1 MRLESH
7 LRSAGAAI
15 ALAALLIALAA
26 LLAGCGGSSTT
37 SLSYHPPGYQDW
49 PYFGRDRD
57 NTRFAPQKQIDASN
71 VSRLGIAWSNSL
83 GAEQYLMESFP
94 VVVGQTIYLTTSTD
108 EVVAIDAVTGHTKWI
123 YTPSVDFSL
132 STGVG
137 GYGVSVN
144 RGVAV
149 EDGKLFMVTFDDRLQ
164 AVSQATG
171 EELWSTSVVDDST
184 GAYETMAPTVYD
196 GRVFVGDSGSE
207 DGVRGFVAAY
217 SASTGKQLWR
227 FYTVPHAGTGWVPK
241 EGGGGTV
248 YMPPTIDTS
257 TGIVYVGTGNPAPA
271 IVGTKR
277 PGPDL
282 YTDSIL
288 ALRASTG
295 QLVWYHQEV
304 AHDLWDY
311 DAESPPVLF
320 TTKVKGRSV
329 RAVAEAGKSGYLFI
343 LNAAT
348 GADLFPRVAF
358 VKEDHTTPTTKGTLE
373 CPGAVGGS
381 QYAPLA
387 FDPEA
392 GDVYVSGIN
401 NCQILTV
408 NNQHYGE
415 KDFGGDRHHAVEGE
429 TVGNVHR
436 RERHN
441 RQGRVGPRNVHAD
454 DRRGDGYLRE
464 HRVHRRSARQPLRV
478 RSEDRQAAVE
488 GRPRARIRVRAG
500 DLHDRRPGV
509 RAGGARGL
517 GADRL
522 GETGADRR
530 GAGRAEARR
539 QPRVS
544 SLWLSLA
551 WRLVAIASQDRSDRR
566 RRRGRLSRTG
576 PLRARARRPRAC
588 PIALRREA
596 ETRRRA

>member
-1 MRLESH
+1 LLIGDSRRAAELRANDTPRVMRLYNY
-7 LRSAGAAI
+7 LRAVGAVL
-15 ALAALLIALAA
+15 ALAAV
-26 LLAGCGGSSTT
+26 LAGCGGSSGGTT
-37 SLSYHPPGYQDW
+37 SLSYHPPGYSDW

-57 NTRFAPQKQIDASN
+57 NTRFAPQKQVDASN
-71 VSRLGIAWSNSL
+71 VSHLGVAWRNDL
-83 GAEQYLMESFP
+83 GSEQFLMESFP
-94 VVVGQTIYLTTSTD
+94 VVVGQTIYVTTSTD
-108 EVVAIDAVTGHTKWI
+108 EVVSINAVTGHTNWI
-123 YTPSVDFSL
+123 YTPAVDFSL

-137 GYGVSVN
+137 GYGVTVN

-149 EDGKLFMVTFDDRLQ
+149 EGGKLFLLTFDDHLQ
-164 AVSQATG
+164 ALSQATG
-171 EELWSTSVVDDST
+171 EKLWSTEVVDDST

-196 GRVFVGDSGSE
+196 GMVIVGDSGSE

-277 PGPDL
+277 PGANL

-320 TTKVKGRSV
+320 TTKVKGHSV
-329 RAVAEAGKSGYLFI
+329 RAIAEAGKSGYLFI

-348 GADLFPRVAF
+348 GEDLFPRVAF
-358 VKEDHTTPTTKGTLE
+358 VKEHHSTPTTEGTLE

-392 GDVYVSGIN
+392 GDVYVSGVN
-401 NCQILTV
+401 LCQILTV
-408 NNQHYGE
+408 NSKHYGE
-415 KDFGGDRHHAVEGE
+415 KDFGGDRTTPSNEKPSGTFTAVNVTTGKIAWAHNMS
-429 TVGNVHR
+429 TPMIGGATATSGNIVFT
-436 RERHN
+436 
-441 RQGRVGPRNVHAD
+441 
-454 DRRGDGYLRE
+454 GDQHGNLYAFEAKTGKQLWTGNLGLAFG
-464 HRVHRRSARQPLRV
+464 SAPVIYTIAGKEYIL
-478 RSEDRQAAVE
+478 AAV
-488 GRPRARIRVRAG
+488 
-500 DLHDRRPGV
+500 
-509 RAGGARGL
+509 GGSALTASQNL
-517 GADRL
+517 GPI
-522 GETGADRR
+522 GA
-530 GAGRAEARR
+530 
-539 QPRVS
+539 
-544 SLWLSLA
+544 
-551 WRLVAIASQDRSDRR
+551 RLVALTLGGSPLPS
-566 RRRGRLSRTG
+566 TG
-576 PLRARARRPRAC
+576 
-588 PIALRREA
+588 
-596 ETRRRA
+596 

>member
-108 EVVAIDAVTGHTKWI
+108 EVVAINAVTGHTKWI

-171 EELWSTSVVDDST
+171 EELWSTSVVNDST

-408 NNQHYGE
+408 NNEHYGE
-415 KDFGGDRHHAVEGE
+415 KDFGGDRTTPSKEKPSGTFTAVNVTTGKVAWAHAMS
-429 TVGNVHR
+429 T
-436 RERHN
+436 
-441 RQGRVGPRNVHAD
+441 PM
-454 DRRGDGYLRE
+454 
-464 HRVHRRSARQPLRV
+464 
-478 RSEDRQAAVE
+478 
-488 GRPRARIRVRAG
+488 I
-500 DLHDRRPGV
+500 
-509 RAGGARGL
+509 GGATATSGDIVFTGDQHGNLYAFEAKTGKQLLKADLGL
-517 GADRL
+517 AFGSAPVIYTIDGQEYVLAALGGSALTASEKLGPIGA
-522 GETGADRR
+522 E
-530 GAGRAEARR
+530 
-539 QPRVS
+539 
-544 SLWLSLA
+544 
-551 WRLVAIASQDRSDRR
+551 LVALKLGGSPVSAAS
-566 RRRGRLSRTG
+566 G
-576 PLRARARRPRAC
+576 
-588 PIALRREA
+588 
-596 ETRRRA
+596 

>member
-1 MRLESH
+1 MRLKSL

-15 ALAALLIALAA
+15 ALAAVLT
-26 LLAGCGGSSTT
+26 GCGGSSTT

-108 EVVAIDAVTGHTKWI
+108 EVVAINAVTGHTKWI

-171 EELWSTSVVDDST
+171 EELWSTSVVNDST

-227 FYTVPHAGTGWVPK
+227 FYTVPHADTGWVPK

-401 NCQILTV
+401 LCQILTV
-408 NNQHYGE
+408 SKKVYGGE
-415 KDFGGDRHHAVEGE
+415 KDFGGDRTTPSKEKPSGTFTAVNVTTGKVAWAHAMS
-429 TVGNVHR
+429 T
-436 RERHN
+436 
-441 RQGRVGPRNVHAD
+441 PM
-454 DRRGDGYLRE
+454 
-464 HRVHRRSARQPLRV
+464 
-478 RSEDRQAAVE
+478 
-488 GRPRARIRVRAG
+488 I
-500 DLHDRRPGV
+500 
-509 RAGGARGL
+509 GGATATSGNIVFTGDQHGNLYAFEAKTGKTLWTGNLGL
-517 GADRL
+517 AFGSAPVIYTIDGQEYVLAALGGSALTASEKLGPIGA
-522 GETGADRR
+522 E
-530 GAGRAEARR
+530 
-539 QPRVS
+539 
-544 SLWLSLA
+544 
-551 WRLVAIASQDRSDRR
+551 LVALKLGGSPVSAAS
-566 RRRGRLSRTG
+566 G
-576 PLRARARRPRAC
+576 
-588 PIALRREA
+588 
-596 ETRRRA
+596 

>member
-1 MRLESH
+1 MRLYDY
-7 LRSAGAAI
+7 LRAAVAVL
-15 ALAALLIALAA
+15 ALAAV
-26 LLAGCGGSSTT
+26 LAGCGGGSVGTT
-37 SLSYHPPGYQDW
+37 SLSYHPPGYSDW

-57 NTRFAPQKQIDASN
+57 NTRFAPQKQVDASN
-71 VSRLGIAWSNSL
+71 VSHLGVAWRNDL
-83 GAEQYLMESFP
+83 GSEQFLMESFP
-94 VVVGQTIYLTTSTD
+94 VVVGQTIYVTTSTD
-108 EVVAIDAVTGHTKWI
+108 EVVSINAVTGHTNWI

-137 GYGVSVN
+137 GYGVTVN

-149 EDGKLFMVTFDDRLQ
+149 EGGKLFLLTFDDHLQ
-164 AVSQATG
+164 ALSQATG
-171 EELWSTSVVDDST
+171 EKLWSTEVVDDST

-196 GRVFVGDSGSE
+196 GMVIVGDSGSE

-277 PGPDL
+277 PGANL

-320 TTKVKGRSV
+320 TTKVKGHSV
-329 RAVAEAGKSGYLFI
+329 RAIAEAGKSGYLFI

-348 GADLFPRVAF
+348 GEDLFPRVAF
-358 VKEDHTTPTTKGTLE
+358 VKEHHSTPTTEGTLE

-392 GDVYVSGIN
+392 GDVYVSGVN
-401 NCQILTV
+401 LCQILTV
-408 NNQHYGE
+408 NSKHYGE
-415 KDFGGDRHHAVEGE
+415 KDFGGDRTTPSNEKPSGTFTAVNVTTGKIAWAHNMS
-429 TVGNVHR
+429 TPMIGGATATSGNIVFT
-436 RERHN
+436 
-441 RQGRVGPRNVHAD
+441 
-454 DRRGDGYLRE
+454 GDQHGNLYAFEAKTGKQLWTGNLGLAFG
-464 HRVHRRSARQPLRV
+464 SAPVIYTIAGKEYIL
-478 RSEDRQAAVE
+478 AAV
-488 GRPRARIRVRAG
+488 
-500 DLHDRRPGV
+500 
-509 RAGGARGL
+509 GGSALTASQNL
-517 GADRL
+517 GPI
-522 GETGADRR
+522 GA
-530 GAGRAEARR
+530 
-539 QPRVS
+539 
-544 SLWLSLA
+544 
-551 WRLVAIASQDRSDRR
+551 RLVALTLGGSP
-566 RRRGRLSRTG
+566 LPRTG
-576 PLRARARRPRAC
+576 
-588 PIALRREA
+588 
-596 ETRRRA
+596 

>member
-1 MRLESH
+1 MRLRSH
-7 LRSAGAAI
+7 LRSAGAA
-15 ALAALLIALAA
+15 IALAA

-37 SLSYHPPGYQDW
+37 SLSYHPPGYKDW

-171 EELWSTSVVDDST
+171 EELWSTSVVNDST

-320 TTKVKGRSV
+320 TTKVNGRSV

-415 KDFGGDRHHAVEGE
+415 KDFGGDRTTPSKEKPSGTFTAVNVTTGKVAWAHAMS
-429 TVGNVHR
+429 T
-436 RERHN
+436 
-441 RQGRVGPRNVHAD
+441 PM
-454 DRRGDGYLRE
+454 
-464 HRVHRRSARQPLRV
+464 
-478 RSEDRQAAVE
+478 
-488 GRPRARIRVRAG
+488 I
-500 DLHDRRPGV
+500 
-509 RAGGARGL
+509 GGATATSGNIVFTGDQHGNLYAFEAKTGKQLLKADLGL
-517 GADRL
+517 AFGSAPVIYTIDGQEYVLAALGGSALTASEKLGPIGA
-522 GETGADRR
+522 E
-530 GAGRAEARR
+530 
-539 QPRVS
+539 
-544 SLWLSLA
+544 
-551 WRLVAIASQDRSDRR
+551 LVALKLGGSPVSAAS
-566 RRRGRLSRTG
+566 G
-576 PLRARARRPRAC
+576 
-588 PIALRREA
+588 
-596 ETRRRA
+596 

>member
-1 MRLESH
+1 MRFATY
-7 LRSAGAAI
+7 LRAAVAVI
-15 ALAALLIALAA
+15 ALAAV
-26 LLAGCGGSSTT
+26 LAGCGGSSTT
-37 SLSYHPPGYQDW
+37 SLSYHPPSYKDW

-57 NTRFAPQKQIDASN
+57 NTRFAPQKQIDTSN
-71 VSRLGIAWSNSL
+71 VSRLGVAWSNSL
-83 GAEQYLMESFP
+83 GAEQFLMESFP
-94 VVVGQTIYLTTSTD
+94 VVVGRTIYVTTSTD
-108 EVVAIDAVTGHTKWI
+108 EVIAIDAVTGHTKWI

-149 EDGKLFMVTFDDRLQ
+149 EDGKLFMLTFDDHLQ
-164 AVSQATG
+164 AISQATG
-171 EELWSTSVVDDST
+171 EKLWSTSVVDDST
-184 GAYETMAPTVYD
+184 GAYESMAPTVYD
-196 GRVFVGDSGSE
+196 GMVFVGDSGSE

-217 SASTGKQLWR
+217 SESTGKQLWR

-288 ALRASTG
+288 ALQASTG
-295 QLVWYHQEV
+295 HLVWYHQEV

-320 TTKVKGRSV
+320 TTKIKGRSV

-358 VKEDHTTPTTKGTLE
+358 VKEAHTTPTTKGTLE

-392 GDVYVSGIN
+392 GDAYVSGIN
-401 NCQILTV
+401 LCQILTV
-408 NNQHYGE
+408 TKKVSGGE
-415 KDFGGDRHHAVEGE
+415 KDFGGDRTTPSKEKPSGTFTAVNVTTGKVAWAHAMP
-429 TVGNVHR
+429 T
-436 RERHN
+436 
-441 RQGRVGPRNVHAD
+441 PM
-454 DRRGDGYLRE
+454 
-464 HRVHRRSARQPLRV
+464 
-478 RSEDRQAAVE
+478 
-488 GRPRARIRVRAG
+488 I
-500 DLHDRRPGV
+500 
-509 RAGGARGL
+509 GGATATAGNIVFTGDQHGTLYAFNAKTGQTAWKGNLGL
-517 GADRL
+517 AFGSAPVIYTINGQEYVLAAIGGAALTASAKL
-522 GETGADRR
+522 GQIGAELVALKL
-530 GAGRAEARR
+530 GG
-539 QPRVS
+539 S
-544 SLWLSLA
+544 SL
-551 WRLVAIASQDRSDRR
+551 ASR
-566 RRRGRLSRTG
+566 
-576 PLRARARRPRAC
+576 
-588 PIALRREA
+588 
-596 ETRRRA
+596 

>member
-415 KDFGGDRHHAVEGE
+415 KDFGGDRTTPSKEKPSGTFTAVNVTTGKVAWAHAMS
-429 TVGNVHR
+429 T
-436 RERHN
+436 
-441 RQGRVGPRNVHAD
+441 PM
-454 DRRGDGYLRE
+454 
-464 HRVHRRSARQPLRV
+464 
-478 RSEDRQAAVE
+478 
-488 GRPRARIRVRAG
+488 I
-500 DLHDRRPGV
+500 
-509 RAGGARGL
+509 GGATATSGNIVFTGDQHGNLYAFEAKTGKQLLKADLGL
-517 GADRL
+517 AFGSAPVIYTIDGQEYVLAALGGSALTASEKLGPIGA
-522 GETGADRR
+522 E
-530 GAGRAEARR
+530 
-539 QPRVS
+539 
-544 SLWLSLA
+544 
-551 WRLVAIASQDRSDRR
+551 LVALKLGGSPVSAAS
-566 RRRGRLSRTG
+566 G
-576 PLRARARRPRAC
+576 
-588 PIALRREA
+588 
-596 ETRRRA
+596 

>member
-171 EELWSTSVVDDST
+171 EELWSTSVVNDST

-415 KDFGGDRHHAVEGE
+415 KDFGGDRTTPSKEKPSGTFTAVNVTTGKVAWAHAMS
-429 TVGNVHR
+429 T
-436 RERHN
+436 
-441 RQGRVGPRNVHAD
+441 PM
-454 DRRGDGYLRE
+454 
-464 HRVHRRSARQPLRV
+464 
-478 RSEDRQAAVE
+478 
-488 GRPRARIRVRAG
+488 I
-500 DLHDRRPGV
+500 
-509 RAGGARGL
+509 GGATATSGNIVFTGDQHGNLYAFEAKTGKQLLKADLGL
-517 GADRL
+517 AFGSAPVIYTIDGQEYVLAALGGSALTASEKLGPIGA
-522 GETGADRR
+522 E
-530 GAGRAEARR
+530 
-539 QPRVS
+539 
-544 SLWLSLA
+544 
-551 WRLVAIASQDRSDRR
+551 LVALKLGGSPVSAAS
-566 RRRGRLSRTG
+566 G
-576 PLRARARRPRAC
+576 
-588 PIALRREA
+588 
-596 ETRRRA
+596 

>member
-1 MRLESH
+1 LLIGEGRRAANDAPRVMRLYDH
-7 LRSAGAAI
+7 LRAGGAVL
-15 ALAALLIALAA
+15 ALAAV
-26 LLAGCGGSSTT
+26 LAGCGGSSSATT
-37 SLSYHPPGYQDW
+37 SLSYHPPGYSDW

-71 VSRLGIAWSNSL
+71 VSHLGVAWRNDL
-83 GAEQYLMESFP
+83 GSEQFLMESFP
-94 VVVGQTIYLTTSTD
+94 VVVGQTIYVTTSTD
-108 EVVAIDAVTGHTKWI
+108 EVVSINAVTGHTNWI
-123 YTPSVDFSL
+123 YTPAVDFSL

-137 GYGVSVN
+137 GYGVTVN

-149 EDGKLFMVTFDDRLQ
+149 EGGKLFLLTFDDHLE
-164 AVSQATG
+164 ALSQATG
-171 EELWSTSVVDDST
+171 EKLWSTEVVDDST

-196 GRVFVGDSGSE
+196 GMVIVGDSGSE

-277 PGPDL
+277 PGANL

-320 TTKVKGRSV
+320 TTKVKGHSV

-348 GADLFPRVAF
+348 GEDLFPRVAF
-358 VKEDHTTPTTKGTLE
+358 VKEHHTTPTTEGTLE

-392 GDVYVSGIN
+392 GEVYVSGVN
-401 NCQILTV
+401 LCQILTV
-408 NNQHYGE
+408 NSKHYGE
-415 KDFGGDRHHAVEGE
+415 KDFGGDRTTPSNEKPSGTFTAVNVTTGKIAWAHNMS
-429 TVGNVHR
+429 TPMIGGATATSGNIVFT
-436 RERHN
+436 
-441 RQGRVGPRNVHAD
+441 
-454 DRRGDGYLRE
+454 GDQHGNLYAFEATTGKQLWTGNLGLAFGSAPVIYTIGGKEYL
-464 HRVHRRSARQPLRV
+464 L
-478 RSEDRQAAVE
+478 AAV
-488 GRPRARIRVRAG
+488 GGSALTASQNLGPI
-500 DLHDRRPGV
+500 
-509 RAGGARGL
+509 GARLVSLTL
-517 GADRL
+517 GGSPL
-522 GETGADRR
+522 PSTG
-530 GAGRAEARR
+530 
-539 QPRVS
+539 
-544 SLWLSLA
+544 
-551 WRLVAIASQDRSDRR
+551 
-566 RRRGRLSRTG
+566 
-576 PLRARARRPRAC
+576 
-588 PIALRREA
+588 
-596 ETRRRA
+596 

>member
-1 MRLESH
+1 MRLKAT
-7 LRSAGAAI
+7 LPLAAAAL
-15 ALAALLIALAA
+15 ALAAA
-26 LLAGCGGSSTT
+26 LAGCGGSTTT
-37 SLSYHPPGYQDW
+37 SLSYRPPSYRDW

-71 VSRLGIAWSNSL
+71 VSRLGVAWSNSL
-83 GAEQYLMESFP
+83 GSEQFLMESFP
-94 VVVGQTIYLTTSTD
+94 IVVGRTIYVTTSTD

-123 YTPSVDFSL
+123 YTPTVDFSL

-149 EDGKLFMVTFDDRLQ
+149 EGGKLFVLTFDDHLQ
-164 AVSQATG
+164 AISQATG

-196 GRVFVGDSGSE
+196 GIVIVGDSGSE

-227 FYTVPHAGTGWVPK
+227 FYTVPQAGTGWVPK

-295 QLVWYHQEV
+295 HLVWYHQEV

-320 TTKVKGRSV
+320 TTKIKGRSV

-358 VKEDHTTPTTKGTLE
+358 VKEDHTPPTTKGTLE

-392 GDVYVSGIN
+392 GDVYVSGVN
-401 NCQILTV
+401 LCQILTV
-408 NNQHYGE
+408 STKVYGGE
-415 KDFGGDRHHAVEGE
+415 KEFGGDRTTPSKEKPSGTFTAVNVTTGKIAWAHAMSTPMV
-429 TVGNVHR
+429 
-436 RERHN
+436 
-441 RQGRVGPRNVHAD
+441 
-454 DRRGDGYLRE
+454 
-464 HRVHRRSARQPLRV
+464 
-478 RSEDRQAAVE
+478 
-488 GRPRARIRVRAG
+488 
-500 DLHDRRPGV
+500 
-509 RAGGARGL
+509 GGATASAGNLVFTGDQHGNLYAFEAKTGKTLWSGNLGL
-517 GADRL
+517 AFGSAPVIYTVDGQEYVLAALGGSALTASEKLGPIGA
-522 GETGADRR
+522 E
-530 GAGRAEARR
+530 
-539 QPRVS
+539 
-544 SLWLSLA
+544 
-551 WRLVAIASQDRSDRR
+551 LVALKLGGAPVADS
-566 RRRGRLSRTG
+566 G
-576 PLRARARRPRAC
+576 
-588 PIALRREA
+588 
-596 ETRRRA
+596 

>member
-1 MRLESH
+1 LLIGDSRRVAGDRAGGARGVMRLKPY
-7 LRSAGAAI
+7 LGAAGALL
-15 ALAALLIALAA
+15 ALAAV
-26 LLAGCGGSSTT
+26 LAGCGGSSSTT
-37 SLSYHPPGYQDW
+37 SLSYRPPSYADW

-71 VSRLGIAWSNSL
+71 VSRLGVAWRNNL
-83 GAEQYLMESFP
+83 GAEQFLMESFP
-94 VVVGQTIYLTTSTD
+94 VVVGQTIYVTTSTD
-108 EVVAIDAVTGHTKWI
+108 EVVSINAVTGHTNWI

-137 GYGVSVN
+137 GYGVTVN

-149 EDGKLFMVTFDDRLQ
+149 EGDKLFLLTFDDHLQ
-164 AVSQATG
+164 ALSQTTG
-171 EELWSTSVVDDST
+171 EKLWSTEVVDDST

-196 GRVFVGDSGSE
+196 GMVIVGDSGSE

-227 FYTVPHAGTGWVPK
+227 FYTVPHAGTSWVPGD
-241 EGGGGTV
+241 GGGGTV

-271 IVGTKR
+271 IVGTAR

-320 TTKVKGRSV
+320 TTTVKGHSV

-348 GADLFPRVAF
+348 GEDLFPRVAF
-358 VKEDHTTPTTKGTLE
+358 VEEHHTPPTTKGTLE

-392 GDVYVSGIN
+392 GDVYVSGVN
-401 NCQILTV
+401 LCQILTV
-408 NNQHYGE
+408 NSKHYGE
-415 KDFGGDRHHAVEGE
+415 KDFGGDRTTPSDEKPSGTFTAVNVTTGKIAWAHNMS
-429 TVGNVHR
+429 TPMIGGATATSGNIVFTGDQHGILYAY
-436 RERHN
+436 N
-441 RQGRVGPRNVHAD
+441 AKTGRQLWTGNLGLAFGSAPVVYTI
-454 DRRGDGYLRE
+454 DGKEYIL
-464 HRVHRRSARQPLRV
+464 
-478 RSEDRQAAVE
+478 AAV
-488 GRPRARIRVRAG
+488 
-500 DLHDRRPGV
+500 
-509 RAGGARGL
+509 GGSALTASQNL
-517 GADRL
+517 GPI
-522 GETGADRR
+522 GA
-530 GAGRAEARR
+530 
-539 QPRVS
+539 
-544 SLWLSLA
+544 
-551 WRLVAIASQDRSDRR
+551 RLVALTLGGS
-566 RRRGRLSRTG
+566 
-576 PLRARARRPRAC
+576 PLPGSG
-588 PIALRREA
+588 
-596 ETRRRA
+596 

>member
-1 MRLESH
+1 LPRTLSDFCGPIGREANMITGDAHDSDRALPVPRMSH
-7 LRSAGAAI
+7 LRTALLSVGVAI
-15 ALAALLIALAA
+15 ALAAVLS
-26 LLAGCGGSSTT
+26 GCGSSSASNST
-37 SLSYHPPGYQDW
+37 SLSYRPPSYSDW

-57 NTRFAPQKQIDASN
+57 NTRFAPQKQINTSN
-71 VSRLGIAWSNSL
+71 VSHLGLAWSTSL

-94 VVVGQTIYLTTSTD
+94 VVVGQTIYVTTSTD
-108 EVVAIDAVTGHTKWI
+108 EVQAINAVTGHVDWV

-149 EDGKLFMVTFDDRLQ
+149 DDGRLFMLTFDDHLQ
-164 AVSQATG
+164 AISQTTG
-171 EELWSTSVVDDST
+171 EELWSTSVVNDST

-196 GRVFVGDSGSE
+196 GMVFVGDSGSE

-217 SASTGKQLWR
+217 DESTGKELWR
-227 FYTVPHAGTGWVPK
+227 FYTIPRAGTGWVPK

-248 YMPPTIDTS
+248 YMAPTIDTS
-257 TGIVYVGTGNPAPA
+257 SGILYVGTANPAPA

-288 ALRASTG
+288 ALQASTG
-295 QLVWYHQEV
+295 HLVWYHQEV

-320 TTKVKGRSV
+320 DTKVKGRTV

-358 VKEDHTTPTTKGTLE
+358 VKEGHTPPTAKGTLE

-392 GDVYVSGIN
+392 GAVYVSGIN
-401 NCQILTV
+401 LCQILTV
-408 NNQHYGE
+408 TTKVVGGE
-415 KDFGGDRHHAVEGE
+415 KRFGGDRTTPSKEKPSGTFTAV
-429 TVGNVHR
+429 NVTT
-436 RERHN
+436 
-441 RQGRVGPRNVHAD
+441 GKIMWA
-454 DRRGDGYLRE
+454 
-464 HRVHRRSARQPLRV
+464 
-478 RSEDRQAAVE
+478 
-488 GRPRARIRVRAG
+488 
-500 DLHDRRPGV
+500 HDMPTPMIGGATAT
-509 RAGGARGL
+509 AGGIVFTGDQHGTLYAFEAKTGKTLWTASLGL
-517 GADRL
+517 AFGSAPVIYTIDGQEYLLAALGGAALTASEKL
-522 GETGADRR
+522 GPIGAEIVALKI
-530 GAGRAEARR
+530 GGRAL
-539 QPRVS
+539 PGS
-544 SLWLSLA
+544 S
-551 WRLVAIASQDRSDRR
+551 
-566 RRRGRLSRTG
+566 
-576 PLRARARRPRAC
+576 
-588 PIALRREA
+588 
-596 ETRRRA
+596 

>member
-1 MRLESH
+1 LLIGDSRRAAKLAANDTPRVMRLYNH
-7 LRSAGAAI
+7 LRAAGAVL
-15 ALAALLIALAA
+15 ALAAV
-26 LLAGCGGSSTT
+26 LAGCGGSSGGTA
-37 SLSYHPPGYQDW
+37 SLSYHPPGYSDW

-57 NTRFAPQKQIDASN
+57 NTRFAPQKQVDASN
-71 VSRLGIAWSNSL
+71 VSHLGVAWRNDL
-83 GAEQYLMESFP
+83 GSEQFLMESFP
-94 VVVGQTIYLTTSTD
+94 VVVGQTIYVTTSTD
-108 EVVAIDAVTGHTKWI
+108 EVVSINAVTGHTNWI

-137 GYGVSVN
+137 GYGVTVN

-149 EDGKLFMVTFDDRLQ
+149 EGGKLFLLTFDDHLQ
-164 AVSQATG
+164 ALSQATG
-171 EELWSTSVVDDST
+171 EKLWSTEVVDDST

-196 GRVFVGDSGSE
+196 GMVIVGDSGSE

-277 PGPDL
+277 PGANL

-288 ALRASTG
+288 ALRATSG

-320 TTKVKGRSV
+320 TTKVKGHSV
-329 RAVAEAGKSGYLFI
+329 RAIAEAGKSGYLFI

-348 GADLFPRVAF
+348 GEDLFPRVAF
-358 VKEDHTTPTTKGTLE
+358 VKEHHSTPTTEGTLE

-392 GDVYVSGIN
+392 GDVYVSGVN
-401 NCQILTV
+401 LCQILTV
-408 NNQHYGE
+408 NSKHYGE
-415 KDFGGDRHHAVEGE
+415 KDFGGDRTTPSNEKPSGTFTAVNVTTGKIAWAHNMS
-429 TVGNVHR
+429 TPMIGGATATSGNIVFT
-436 RERHN
+436 
-441 RQGRVGPRNVHAD
+441 
-454 DRRGDGYLRE
+454 GDQHGNLYAFEAKTGKQLWTGNLGLAFG
-464 HRVHRRSARQPLRV
+464 SAPVIYTIAGKEYIL
-478 RSEDRQAAVE
+478 AAV
-488 GRPRARIRVRAG
+488 
-500 DLHDRRPGV
+500 
-509 RAGGARGL
+509 GGSALTASQNL
-517 GADRL
+517 GPI
-522 GETGADRR
+522 GA
-530 GAGRAEARR
+530 
-539 QPRVS
+539 
-544 SLWLSLA
+544 
-551 WRLVAIASQDRSDRR
+551 RLVALTLGGSPLPS
-566 RRRGRLSRTG
+566 TG
-576 PLRARARRPRAC
+576 
-588 PIALRREA
+588 
-596 ETRRRA
+596 

>member
-1 MRLESH
+1 MRLRSH
-7 LRSAGAAI
+7 LRSAGAA
-15 ALAALLIALAA
+15 IALAA

-37 SLSYHPPGYQDW
+37 SLSYHPPGYKDW

-171 EELWSTSVVDDST
+171 EELWSTSVVNDST

-227 FYTVPHAGTGWVPK
+227 FYTVPHAGTAWVPK

-320 TTKVKGRSV
+320 TTKVNGRSV

-415 KDFGGDRHHAVEGE
+415 KDFGGDRTTPSKEKPSGTFTAVNVTTGKVAWAHAMS
-429 TVGNVHR
+429 T
-436 RERHN
+436 
-441 RQGRVGPRNVHAD
+441 PM
-454 DRRGDGYLRE
+454 
-464 HRVHRRSARQPLRV
+464 
-478 RSEDRQAAVE
+478 
-488 GRPRARIRVRAG
+488 I
-500 DLHDRRPGV
+500 
-509 RAGGARGL
+509 GGATATSGNIVFTGDQHGNLYAFEAKTGKQLLKADLGL
-517 GADRL
+517 AFGSAPVIYTIDGQEYVLAALGGSALTASEKLGPIGA
-522 GETGADRR
+522 E
-530 GAGRAEARR
+530 
-539 QPRVS
+539 
-544 SLWLSLA
+544 
-551 WRLVAIASQDRSDRR
+551 LVALKLGGSPVSAAS
-566 RRRGRLSRTG
+566 G
-576 PLRARARRPRAC
+576 
-588 PIALRREA
+588 
-596 ETRRRA
+596 

>member
-1 MRLESH
+1 MRLRSH
-7 LRSAGAAI
+7 LRSAGAA
-15 ALAALLIALAA
+15 IALAA

-37 SLSYHPPGYQDW
+37 SLSYHPPGYKDW

-171 EELWSTSVVDDST
+171 EELWSTSVVNDST

-227 FYTVPHAGTGWVPK
+227 FYTVPHAGTAWVPK

-320 TTKVKGRSV
+320 TTKVNGHSV

-415 KDFGGDRHHAVEGE
+415 KDFGGDRTTPSKEKPSGTFTAVNVTTGKVAWAHAMS
-429 TVGNVHR
+429 T
-436 RERHN
+436 
-441 RQGRVGPRNVHAD
+441 PM
-454 DRRGDGYLRE
+454 
-464 HRVHRRSARQPLRV
+464 
-478 RSEDRQAAVE
+478 
-488 GRPRARIRVRAG
+488 I
-500 DLHDRRPGV
+500 
-509 RAGGARGL
+509 GGATATSGNIVFTGDQHGNLYAFEAKTGKQLLKADLGL
-517 GADRL
+517 AFGSAPVIYTIDGQEYVLAALGGSALTASEKLGPIGA
-522 GETGADRR
+522 E
-530 GAGRAEARR
+530 
-539 QPRVS
+539 
-544 SLWLSLA
+544 
-551 WRLVAIASQDRSDRR
+551 LVALKLGGSPVSAAS
-566 RRRGRLSRTG
+566 G
-576 PLRARARRPRAC
+576 
-588 PIALRREA
+588 
-596 ETRRRA
+596 